1 MSKTAFEENLEA
13 RAELFKSLGHPTRLL
28 ILNLVAMR
36 PRHGEELAAILKL
49 KPATI
54 SFHLSKLTNVGL
66 LNSRKDQYY
75 QIYSLVGDPLKK
87 TLGEVVELPQPGLM
101 AGVEVDAYR
110 KKVLRTFFKH
120 GRLTQIPAQLKKWQV
135 ILEKLVE
142 EFEPE
147 HRYTELEVNR
157 ILLEFHEDVA
167 TLRRDLVDLGY
178 MDRESGIYWRVI
190 HPQSVEIENEEVTT

>member
-1 MSKTAFEENLEA
+1 M
-13 RAELFKSLGHPTRLL
+13 
-28 ILNLVAMR
+28 
-36 PRHGEELAAILKL
+36 
-49 KPATI
+49 
-54 SFHLSKLTNVGL
+54 
-66 LNSRKDQYY
+66 
-75 QIYSLVGDPLKK
+75 KK

-120 GRLTQIPAQLKKWQV
+120 GRLTQIPARLKKWQA

-147 HRYTELEVNR
+147 RRYTELEVNR
-157 ILLEFHEDVA
+157 ILLEFHEGVA

-178 MDRESGIYWRVI
+178 MERESGIYWRVI
-190 HPQSVEIENEEVTT
+190 HPQSVGIKNEEVTT